1 MKRETYI
8 DPTGQEQPTLRQ
20 RTIDSGCPHIDGD
33 EVCSVCE
40 ELAKVRSRK
49 VVRNGLGFG
58 HDEAVE

>member
-8 DPTGQEQPTLRQ
+8 DPSGQEQPTLRQ

-40 ELAKVRSRK
+40 ELAKVRNRK
-49 VVRNGLGFG
+49 VVS
-58 HDEAVE
+58 DER

>member
-8 DPTGQEQPTLRQ
+8 DPSGQEQPTLRQ

-40 ELAKVRSRK
+40 ELARLKNQRPSR
-49 VVRNGLGFG
+49 
-58 HDEAVE
+58 DAE